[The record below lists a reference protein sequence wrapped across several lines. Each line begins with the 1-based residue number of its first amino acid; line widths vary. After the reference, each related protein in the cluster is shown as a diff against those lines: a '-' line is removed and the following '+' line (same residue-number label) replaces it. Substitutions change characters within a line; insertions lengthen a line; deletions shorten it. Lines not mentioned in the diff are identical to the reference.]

1 MISTNKKKMKQK
13 MGYLSVAAAAGLFF
27 ASSFPLRF
35 FWCGLLF
42 VSGFLWLLYGKHRL
56 SRCAVIVLLAAF
68 TLSGSWY
75 YGYTKLVY
83 DPVISYAGQETTFTG
98 IVTHQ
103 TIFNNDKASYQ
114 VKGTFPDGTSATIL
128 CYTND
133 YGCNYG
139 DILTL
144 SGTMEIPSSN
154 YLFDGTAYYKANSI
168 FLQAN
173 SDTIV
178 THTPTADYPL
188 HRCTEQLRERLQKK
202 ILHFAGTT
210 DGSIMIAMLF
220 GQKQLLNDQ
229 IKQAFL
235 RSGIGHVLSVSGFHM
250 VVLLMPLAYL
260 GRYRLTR
267 FLRLLLTGGLIGLFA
282 LLTESPISILRAGLM
297 VLLAQSGTIFYRKSS
312 TGNALAIAFLV
323 LALPQPYLIRDVS
336 FLLSVSGTF
345 GVGVFAPYLTRSLH
359 PKTIF
364 GRLGKQI
371 LSMALVFCCT
381 LSVSSWFFSETSLLS
396 PLTNV
401 FLMPFCSLILI
412 CTVLTVLT
420 GGVLATFFAGMAMVC
435 CEWVT
440 KAVLWLEKSLP
451 LRFSNSGKTFPML
464 LLGLSL
470 IVFLIWCYLPRKK
483 LLCGLL
489 CGQLAV
495 LTVVQVGMLGLQRN
509 TLFLSVLGRR
519 AEAVVI
525 VQYGN
530 MVDVF
535 DLTGHAKNPQ
545 YVQTY
550 LQKHGISHIE
560 TLFLLQNVPQMEAA
574 YDTTLSSVSCSAVL
588 IPTDSFCRAEDTVCG
603 QHPQQAERFKVS
615 ANTRNA
621 YEIVWDSSALQVT
634 CAGRTIT
641 ISLKAYDTAIREA
654 QQADFT
660 LLSVHQ
666 EWMLTE
672 QRGTELAALLQSDD
686 IQIALSPQGQIR
698 AKAL

>member
-42 VSGFLWLLYGKHRL
+42 VGGFLWLLYGKHRL

-103 TIFNNDKASYQ
+103 TIFNNDKTSYQ

-154 YLFDGTAYYKANSI
+154 YLFDGTAYYKAKSI
-168 FLQAN
+168 FLQAS
-173 SDTIV
+173 SDAIV
-178 THTPTADYPL
+178 THKPTDGYTL
-188 HRCTEQLRERLQKK
+188 HRSIEQLRERLQKK

-381 LSVSSWFFSETSLLS
+381 LPVSSWFFSETSLLS

-470 IVFLIWCYLPRKK
+470 VAFLIWCYLPRKK

-535 DLTGHAKNPQ
+535 YLTGHTKNPQ

-550 LQKHGISHIE
+550 LQKHGISHME

-588 IPTDSFCRAEDTVCG
+588 IPTGRFCRDEDTVCG

-641 ISLKAYDTAIREA
+641 VSLKAYDTAIREA

-686 IQIALSPQGQIR
+686 IQVALSPQGQIR

>member
-1 MISTNKKKMKQK
+1 
-13 MGYLSVAAAAGLFF
+13 
-27 ASSFPLRF
+27 
-35 FWCGLLF
+35 
-42 VSGFLWLLYGKHRL
+42 
-56 SRCAVIVLLAAF
+56 
-68 TLSGSWY
+68 
-75 YGYTKLVY
+75 
-83 DPVISYAGQETTFTG
+83 
-98 IVTHQ
+98 
-103 TIFNNDKASYQ
+103 
-114 VKGTFPDGTSATIL
+114 
-128 CYTND
+128 
-133 YGCNYG
+133 
-139 DILTL
+139 
-144 SGTMEIPSSN
+144 
-154 YLFDGTAYYKANSI
+154 
-168 FLQAN
+168 
-173 SDTIV
+173 
-178 THTPTADYPL
+178 
-188 HRCTEQLRERLQKK
+188 
-202 ILHFAGTT
+202 
-210 DGSIMIAMLF
+210 
-220 GQKQLLNDQ
+220 
-229 IKQAFL
+229 
-235 RSGIGHVLSVSGFHM
+235 
-250 VVLLMPLAYL
+250 
-260 GRYRLTR
+260 
-267 FLRLLLTGGLIGLFA
+267 
-282 LLTESPISILRAGLM
+282 
-297 VLLAQSGTIFYRKSS
+297 
-312 TGNALAIAFLV
+312 
-323 LALPQPYLIRDVS
+323 
-336 FLLSVSGTF
+336 
-345 GVGVFAPYLTRSLH
+345 
-359 PKTIF
+359 
-364 GRLGKQI
+364 
-371 LSMALVFCCT
+371 
-381 LSVSSWFFSETSLLS
+381 
-396 PLTNV
+396 
-401 FLMPFCSLILI
+401 MPFCSLILI

-440 KAVLWLEKSLP
+440 KAVLWLEKYLP

-470 IVFLIWCYLPRKK
+470 VAFLIWCYLPRKK

-535 DLTGHAKNPQ
+535 DLTGHTKNPQ

-588 IPTDSFCRAEDTVCG
+588 IPTGSFCRDEDTVCG
-603 QHPQQAERFKVS
+603 QHPQQAERFTVS

-621 YEIVWDSSALQVT
+621 YEIAWDSSALQVN

-641 ISLKAYDTAIREA
+641 VSLKAYDTAIREA

-672 QRGTELAALLQSDD
+672 QRGTELAVLLQSDD